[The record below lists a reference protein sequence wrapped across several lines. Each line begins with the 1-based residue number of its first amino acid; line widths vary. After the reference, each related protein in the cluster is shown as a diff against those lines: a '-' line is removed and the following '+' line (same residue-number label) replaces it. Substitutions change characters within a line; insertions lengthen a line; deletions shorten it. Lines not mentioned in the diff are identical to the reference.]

1 MARKRKEVV
10 GALDLGTTG
19 VRFFLFDL
27 HARPIASAYRELP
40 LSFPRPGWVEQDP
53 GAMVESALSVIREA
67 LEKADLSPADL
78 LGFGLTNQRETI
90 VLWEKDTGKPLGPA
104 IVWQDR
110 RTAERCQA
118 LRTSP
123 SAEEIRAK
131 TGLLPDPYFS
141 ATKLEWLFSRD
152 QELRHRAEKGEI
164 LAGTVDSWLLFALC
178 GVHATDPTNASR
190 TLLFHIQN
198 LSWDQSLCELF
209 GVPKS
214 VLPEVRP
221 SLSLFGRTKRELLG
235 AEIPVAGV
243 LGDQQAALFGQGCL
257 KEGEGKVTWGT
268 GAFLLVNT
276 GARPAPPPEGI
287 LATVAYSRNS
297 EVFYALEGSAFIAGA
312 AIQWLRDSLGIIKNA
327 SETEELAQSLPENEG
342 VYFVPALVGLGAPH
356 WDPYARGTI
365 LGLTRGTT
373 KAHLARAALEAIAY
387 QTHDLLRAME
397 GALGKKLSELRV
409 DGGAAQNN
417 FLCQLQA
424 DILGIPVVRPAV
436 LETTALGAALAC
448 GVSLGLWN
456 LEDIPNLVQSERR
469 FLPQIPESVRE
480 KFLSGWKKAVERAKG
495 WAKEIE

>member
-1 MARKRKEVV
+1 VV

-27 HARPIASAYRELP
+27 HAQPIASAYRELP

-53 GAMVESALSVIREA
+53 GAMVEGALSVIREA
-67 LEKADLSPADL
+67 LEKAGLSPADL

-118 LRTSP
+118 LRASP
-123 SAEEIRAK
+123 LAEEIRAK
-131 TGLLPDPYFS
+131 TGLIPDPYFS
-141 ATKLEWLFSRD
+141 ATKLEWLFSQD
-152 QELRHRAEKGEI
+152 QELRRRAEKGEI

-365 LGLTRGTT
+365 VGLTRGTT
-373 KAHLARAALEAIAY
+373 RAHLARAALEAIAY

-409 DGGAAQNN
+409 DGGAAKNN
-417 FLCQLQA
+417 FLGQFQA

-469 FLPQIPESVRE
+469 FLPQIPEPVRE
-480 KFLSGWKKAVERAKG
+480 KFLAGWKKAVERAKG
-495 WAKEIE
+495 WAKEIV

>member
-1 MARKRKEVV
+1 VV

-19 VRFFLFDL
+19 VRFFLFDRR
-27 HARPIASAYRELP
+27 ARPLTFAYRELP

-53 GAMVESALSVIREA
+53 MAMVEHSLAVIREA
-67 LEKADLSPADL
+67 LERAGLSPHDL
-78 LGFGLTNQRETI
+78 LGFGLTNQRETV
-90 VLWEKDTGKPLGPA
+90 VLWERETGKPLGPA

-110 RTAERCQA
+110 RTAARCQA
-118 LRTSP
+118 LRSSP
-123 SAEEIRAK
+123 LAPEIRAK

-141 ATKLEWLFSRD
+141 ATKLEWFLSQD
-152 QELRHRAEKGEI
+152 EELRRRAEKGEI

-190 TLLFHIQN
+190 TLLFRLHD

-209 GVPKS
+209 GVPKN
-214 VLPEVRP
+214 VLPDVRP
-221 SLSLFGRTKRELLG
+221 SLSLFGHTKRELLG

-276 GARPAPPPEGI
+276 GRKPAPTPEGI
-287 LATVAYSRNS
+287 LATVAYSQDS
-297 EVFYALEGSAFIAGA
+297 EAFYALEGSAFIAGA
-312 AIQWLRDSLGIIKNA
+312 AIQWLRDSLGIIQNA
-327 SETEELAQSLPENEG
+327 SETEELAQNLQENEG

-397 GALGKKLSELRV
+397 EALGIKLSELRV

-417 FLCQLQA
+417 FLCQFQA

-456 LEDIPNLVQSERR
+456 LEEIPNLVQPERR
-469 FLPQIPESVRE
+469 FTPQLPESTRE
-480 KFLSGWKKAVERAKG
+480 RFLAGWKKAVERAKG

>member
-1 MARKRKEVV
+1 M

-53 GAMVESALSVIREA
+53 RAMVEHSLAVIREA
-67 LEKADLSPADL
+67 FERAGLSPHEL
-78 LGFGLTNQRETI
+78 LGFGLTNQRETV
-90 VLWEKDTGKPLGPA
+90 VLWERETGKPVGPA

-110 RTAERCQA
+110 RTATRCQT
-118 LRTSP
+118 LRSSP
-123 SAEEIRAK
+123 LAQEIRAK

-141 ATKLEWLFSRD
+141 ATKLEWLFSHD
-152 QELRHRAEKGEI
+152 QGLRRRAEKGEI
-164 LAGTVDSWLLFALC
+164 FAGTVDSWLLFALC

-190 TLLFHIQN
+190 TLLFHLRD

-209 GVPKS
+209 DIPKN
-214 VLPEVRP
+214 VLPDVRP
-221 SLSLFGRTKRELLG
+221 SLSLFGHTKRELLG

-257 KEGEGKVTWGT
+257 HEGEGKVTWGT

-276 GARPAPPPEGI
+276 GGKPVPPPEGI
-287 LATVAYSRNS
+287 LATVAYSRDS
-297 EVFYALEGSAFIAGA
+297 EAFYALEGSAFIAGA
-312 AIQWLRDSLGIIKNA
+312 AIQWLRDSLGLIKSA
-327 SETEELAQSLPENEG
+327 SETDELAQSLPENEG

-373 KAHLARAALEAIAY
+373 RAHLARAALEAIAY
-387 QTHDLLRAME
+387 QTYDLLRAME

-409 DGGAAQNN
+409 DGGAAKNN
-417 FLCQLQA
+417 FLCQFQA

-456 LEDIPNLVQSERR
+456 LEEIPNLVQPERR
-469 FLPQIPESVRE
+469 FIPQLPESTRE
-480 KFLSGWKKAVERAKG
+480 KFLAGWKKAVERAKG

>member
-67 LEKADLSPADL
+67 LEKAGLSPADL
-78 LGFGLTNQRETI
+78 LGFGLTNQRETV
-90 VLWEKDTGKPLGPA
+90 VLWERDTGKPLGPA

-118 LRTSP
+118 LRASP
-123 SAEEIRAK
+123 LAEEIRAK

-141 ATKLEWLFSRD
+141 ATKLEWLFSQD
-152 QELRHRAEKGEI
+152 QGLRRRAERGEI

-178 GVHATDPTNASR
+178 GGHATDPTNASR
-190 TLLFHIQN
+190 TLLFHIRN

-209 GVPKS
+209 GVPKG

-276 GARPAPPPEGI
+276 GARPALPPEGI

-312 AIQWLRDSLGIIKNA
+312 AIQWLRDSLGIIKNV

-365 LGLTRGTT
+365 VGLTRGTT
-373 KAHLARAALEAIAY
+373 RAHLARAALEAVAY

-409 DGGAAQNN
+409 DGGAAKNN
-417 FLCQLQA
+417 FLCQFQA

-469 FLPQIPESVRE
+469 FLPQIPKSVRE
-480 KFLSGWKKAVERAKG
+480 KFLAGWKKAVERAKG

>member
-10 GALDLGTTG
+10 GALDLGTSG

-27 HARPIASAYRELP
+27 HARPIASAYCELP
-40 LSFPRPGWVEQDP
+40 LSFPRPGWVEQDS
-53 GAMVESALSVIREA
+53 GAMVEGALSVIREA
-67 LEKADLSPADL
+67 LEKAGLSPADL
-78 LGFGLTNQRETI
+78 LGFGLTNQRETV
-90 VLWEKDTGKPLGPA
+90 VLWERDTGKPLGPA

-118 LRTSP
+118 LRASP
-123 SAEEIRAK
+123 LAEEIHAK

-141 ATKLEWLFSRD
+141 ATKLEWLFSQD
-152 QELRHRAEKGEI
+152 PELRRRAEKGKI

-178 GVHATDPTNASR
+178 GVHATDSTNASR

-257 KEGEGKVTWGT
+257 DEGEGKVTWGT

-276 GARPAPPPEGI
+276 GASPAPPPEGI

-365 LGLTRGTT
+365 VGLTRGTT

-397 GALGKKLSELRV
+397 RALGKKLSELRV
-409 DGGAAQNN
+409 DGGAAKNN
-417 FLCQLQA
+417 FLCQFQA

>member
-1 MARKRKEVV
+1 
-10 GALDLGTTG
+10 
-19 VRFFLFDL
+19 
-27 HARPIASAYRELP
+27 
-40 LSFPRPGWVEQDP
+40 
-53 GAMVESALSVIREA
+53 
-67 LEKADLSPADL
+67 
-78 LGFGLTNQRETI
+78 
-90 VLWEKDTGKPLGPA
+90 
-104 IVWQDR
+104 
-110 RTAERCQA
+110 
-118 LRTSP
+118 
-123 SAEEIRAK
+123 
-131 TGLLPDPYFS
+131 
-141 ATKLEWLFSRD
+141 
-152 QELRHRAEKGEI
+152 
-164 LAGTVDSWLLFALC
+164 
-178 GVHATDPTNASR
+178 
-190 TLLFHIQN
+190 
-198 LSWDQSLCELF
+198 
-209 GVPKS
+209 
-214 VLPEVRP
+214 
-221 SLSLFGRTKRELLG
+221 LG

-257 KEGEGKVTWGT
+257 DEGEGKVTWGT

-276 GARPAPPPEGI
+276 GASPALPPEGI

-365 LGLTRGTT
+365 VGLTRGTT
-373 KAHLARAALEAIAY
+373 RAHLARAALEAIAY

-409 DGGAAQNN
+409 DGGAAKNN
-417 FLCQLQA
+417 FLCQFQA

-469 FLPQIPESVRE
+469 FLPQIPESVRG
-480 KFLSGWKKAVERAKG
+480 KFLAGWRKAVERAKG

>member
-53 GAMVESALSVIREA
+53 GAMVEGALSVIREA
-67 LEKADLSPADL
+67 LEKAGLSPADL
-78 LGFGLTNQRETI
+78 LGFGLTNQRETV
-90 VLWEKDTGKPLGPA
+90 VLWERDTGKPLGPA

-118 LRTSP
+118 LRASP
-123 SAEEIRAK
+123 LAEEIRAK

-141 ATKLEWLFSRD
+141 ATKLEWLFSQD
-152 QELRHRAEKGEI
+152 QGLRGRAERGEI
-164 LAGTVDSWLLFALC
+164 LAGNVDSWLLFALC
-178 GVHATDPTNASR
+178 GVHATDSTNASR
-190 TLLFHIQN
+190 TLLFHIQK
-198 LSWDQSLCELF
+198 LVWEQSLCELF
-209 GVPKS
+209 GVPKG

-221 SLSLFGRTKRELLG
+221 SLSLFGRTKSELLG

-276 GARPAPPPEGI
+276 GASPAPPPEGI

-365 LGLTRGTT
+365 VGLTRGTT
-373 KAHLARAALEAIAY
+373 KAHFARAALEAIAY

-409 DGGAAQNN
+409 DGGAAKNN
-417 FLCQLQA
+417 FLCQFQA

-469 FLPQIPESVRE
+469 FLPQIPEPVRE
-480 KFLSGWKKAVERAKG
+480 KFLSGWEKAVERAKG

>member
-1 MARKRKEVV
+1 M
-10 GALDLGTTG
+10 
-19 VRFFLFDL
+19 
-27 HARPIASAYRELP
+27 LP
-40 LSFPRPGWVEQDP
+40 APSF
-53 GAMVESALSVIREA
+53 S
-67 LEKADLSPADL
+67 
-78 LGFGLTNQRETI
+78 
-90 VLWEKDTGKPLGPA
+90 
-104 IVWQDR
+104 
-110 RTAERCQA
+110 
-118 LRTSP
+118 TS
-123 SAEEIRAK
+123 R
-131 TGLLPDPYFS
+131 
-141 ATKLEWLFSRD
+141 
-152 QELRHRAEKGEI
+152 
-164 LAGTVDSWLLFALC
+164 
-178 GVHATDPTNASR
+178 
-190 TLLFHIQN
+190 N

-209 GVPKS
+209 GVPKG

-312 AIQWLRDSLGIIKNA
+312 AIQWLRDALGIIKNA

-365 LGLTRGTT
+365 VGLTRGTT

-409 DGGAAQNN
+409 DGGAAKNN
-417 FLCQLQA
+417 FLCQFQA

>member
-1 MARKRKEVV
+1 VV

-53 GAMVESALSVIREA
+53 GAMVEGALSVIREA

-78 LGFGLTNQRETI
+78 LGFGLTNQRETV
-90 VLWEKDTGKPLGPA
+90 VLWERDTGKPLGPA

-118 LRTSP
+118 LRASP
-123 SAEEIRAK
+123 LAEEIRAK

-141 ATKLEWLFSRD
+141 ATKLEWLFSQD
-152 QELRHRAEKGEI
+152 PELRRRAEKGEI

-209 GVPKS
+209 GVPKG
-214 VLPEVRP
+214 VLSEVRP

-257 KEGEGKVTWGT
+257 DEGEGKVTWGT

-276 GARPAPPPEGI
+276 GASPALPPEGI

-327 SETEELAQSLPENEG
+327 FETEELAQSLPENEG

-365 LGLTRGTT
+365 VGLTRGTT

-397 GALGKKLSELRV
+397 RALGKKLSELRV
-409 DGGAAQNN
+409 DGGAAKNN
-417 FLCQLQA
+417 FLCQFQA

-469 FLPQIPESVRE
+469 FLPQIPESVRG

>member
-1 MARKRKEVV
+1 MARKRKAVV

-53 GAMVESALSVIREA
+53 GAMVEGALSVIREA
-67 LEKADLSPADL
+67 LEKAGLSPADL
-78 LGFGLTNQRETI
+78 LGFGLTNQRETV

-118 LRTSP
+118 LRASP
-123 SAEEIRAK
+123 LAEEIRAK

-152 QELRHRAEKGEI
+152 QGLRHRAERGEI

-221 SLSLFGRTKRELLG
+221 SLSLFGCTKRELLG

-276 GARPAPPPEGI
+276 GASPAPPPEGI

-297 EVFYALEGSAFIAGA
+297 EAFYALEGSAFIAGA
-312 AIQWLRDSLGIIKNA
+312 AIQWLRDALGIIKNA

-409 DGGAAQNN
+409 DGGAAKNN
-417 FLCQLQA
+417 FLCQFQA

-469 FLPQIPESVRE
+469 FLPQIPEPVRE
-480 KFLSGWKKAVERAKG
+480 KFLSGWEKAVERAKG